1 MSMEA
6 ADELCQQHVDDC
18 VDVEVEPVEAVVPL
32 PPPSSGQSPEDV
44 LLSKPVQGED
54 MLASGSVAAVVDAAA
69 HQNSTVKVDPL
80 NELGEG
86 NEHQRGLPFER
97 YFGEAAR
104 QTCDREETLPL
115 AKQAMQDS
123 TSIHKVHSS
132 AMLTAEENYYNE
144 MALAG

>member
-1 MSMEA
+1 MAPCSIVMTVWLERA
-6 ADELCQQHVDDC
+6 LQAWIKSRPLGPHWEKASSR
-18 VDVEVEPVEAVVPL
+18 DVEP
-32 PPPSSGQSPEDV
+32 
-44 LLSKPVQGED
+44 LSKAKEGRMGE
-54 MLASGSVAAVVDAAA
+54 A
-69 HQNSTVKVDPL
+69 
-80 NELGEG
+80 
-86 NEHQRGLPFER
+86 
-97 YFGEAAR
+97 GEAAR